1 LTHASTIQEPLV
13 LAVEDAKD
21 FVSESR
27 RDLDATS
34 DTTCH
39 KCPSGT
45 IQYPGT
51 HRCFARKWSGFLC
64 NLDPATDPAKHHAN
78 DPKCVCSGPIFDSSA
93 AEGQCMSGNYD
104 VGTVLRQK
112 AHTIHMELSM
122 PTSFNSQSRQW
133 ILNLGQ
139 WNTGAHHWIWN
150 SNSQIQFGRWNG
162 EQISTFDIRVC
173 NSLTMVVEPS
183 TQMKLFCKGQ
193 LVGTHQG
200 SVPFDVQNANLA
212 VASNPQ
218 EQGFTGCVK
227 QVKIWSRALTYSEV
241 QQQVSTDTDTT
252 CRTCPSG
259 TIQYPGTHRCFARKW
274 SGFLCNL
281 DPATDPAKHHAND
294 RKCVC
299 SAFTSSTTQT
309 PTSNPTRTPT
319 REPTDSPTKMPTSSP
334 TRNPTASPTSD
345 CQSSFLSYNGKC
357 YGTVDWD
364 LKPEPVRFD
373 TPVSSS
379 ADNCDIE
386 EWHEIPDGCNLAPAQ
401 SDITQNVVGKHE
413 FGTYLLILAN
423 GGAYQN
429 PTYGATAGQRH
440 LSHSFLQMGPTAR
453 HYKTKCCGCK
463 LLLQCDLGFGI
474 ETSPTANPIV
484 DSIFDVSS
492 ASGQCMSGDYD
503 VGTVLGQQAH
513 TIHVELDMPTSF
525 NTQGRQWILN
535 LGQWNTGANHWI
547 WNSNE
552 MIQFGRW
559 NGEQIQNVNIL
570 SCDSLTL
577 VVEPF
582 TGMRLFCNGQ
592 RVGMYRGG
600 VPFDIQNANL
610 AIASNPWE
618 QGFTGCVKQVKI
630 WNTALADCDV
640 QQISGTG
647 RRSLTGRLMDM
658 NLKVEN

>member
-1 LTHASTIQEPLV
+1 MPTSNPTKNPTASPTS
-13 LAVEDAKD
+13 A
-21 FVSESR
+21 
-27 RDLDATS
+27 S

-39 KCPSGT
+39 ICPSGS

-78 DPKCVCSGPIFDSSA
+78 DPKCVCSGPIFDVSS

-104 VGTVLRQK
+104 MGTVLRQK
-112 AHTIHMELSM
+112 AHTIHVELSV

-162 EQISTFDIRVC
+162 EQIQTFDIRVC

-252 CRTCPSG
+252 CRACPSG
-259 TIQYPGTHRCFARKW
+259 TIQYPGTHRCFERKWSGFVCNLDPATDPAKHHANDRKCVCSAFTTSTTQTPTSNPTRTPTRDPTGSPTKMPTSNPTRNPTASPTSASDTTCHICPSGSIQYPGTHRCFARKW

-294 RKCVC
+294 PKCVC
-299 SAFTSSTTQT
+299 SATSSPTATPTLTPTSNPSQNPTATPTQIPTSNPSQNPTATPTQT
-309 PTSNPTRTPT
+309 PTSNPSQSPTATPT
-319 REPTDSPTKMPTSSP
+319 QTPTS
-334 TRNPTASPTSD
+334 NPSQNPSASPN

-357 YGTVDWD
+357 YGTVDWN
-364 LKPEPVRFD
+364 LQPEPVRFN

-386 EWHEIPDGCNLAPAQ
+386 EWHEI
-401 SDITQNVVGKHE
+401 
-413 FGTYLLILAN
+413 
-423 GGAYQN
+423 
-429 PTYGATAGQRH
+429 
-440 LSHSFLQMGPTAR
+440 
-453 HYKTKCCGCK
+453 
-463 LLLQCDLGFGI
+463 
-474 ETSPTANPIV
+474 
-484 DSIFDVSS
+484 
-492 ASGQCMSGDYD
+492 
-503 VGTVLGQQAH
+503 
-513 TIHVELDMPTSF
+513 
-525 NTQGRQWILN
+525 
-535 LGQWNTGANHWI
+535 
-547 WNSNE
+547 
-552 MIQFGRW
+552 
-559 NGEQIQNVNIL
+559 
-570 SCDSLTL
+570 
-577 VVEPF
+577 
-582 TGMRLFCNGQ
+582 
-592 RVGMYRGG
+592 
-600 VPFDIQNANL
+600 
-610 AIASNPWE
+610 
-618 QGFTGCVKQVKI
+618 
-630 WNTALADCDV
+630 
-640 QQISGTG
+640 
-647 RRSLTGRLMDM
+647 
-658 NLKVEN
+658 